1 MSAPNEWFPTAVYLL
16 CFVTSATCAW
26 LLMRSYLRVRG
37 NLLFWSA
44 LCFGLLALNNLIV
57 ILDLLVFADIDLGL
71 YRLLASLSAIGVLLF
86 GFIWR
91 GDEA

>member
-1 MSAPNEWFPTAVYLL
+1 MSAVNEWFPAAVYLL

-71 YRLLASLSAIGVLLF
+71 CRLLASLSAIGVLLF